1 MNPDP
6 TVVLTA
12 MQFVFAISVVGI
24 LAGFARQWFKVR
36 AQQRTLGVSNQELE
50 QKLERLERASA
61 ENAQRLQD
69 LETIVVSQTWSA
81 LQEPGLSEA
90 DRQRRVVAA
99 GRHELHAP
107 AAEEMNRQRA
117 AELARRLGG

>member
-12 MQFVFAISVVGI
+12 MQFFFAISVLGI
-24 LAGFARQWFKVR
+24 LAGFGRQWFKVR

-50 QKLERLERASA
+50 QKVERLEQINA
-61 ENAQRLQD
+61 ENAQRLEN
-69 LETIVVSQTWSA
+69 LETIVVSQTWST
-81 LQEPGLSEA
+81 LQEPGLPEA
-90 DRQRRVVAA
+90 DRQRRIVAA
-99 GRHELHAP
+99 GRHELPPP

-117 AELARRLGG
+117 AEIAHRLGG